1 MSDVLEVIAEEAR
14 ANRTVLIEGRKKDG
28 SEESR
33 EIEPYSIREGK
44 DDDVLVF
51 FCLKRQNTR
60 SLLVSNILSAEPT
73 GNSFEPRYEVE
84 L

>member
-1 MSDVLEVIAEEAR
+1 MSDVLGVIAEEAR
-14 ANRTVLIEGRKKDG
+14 ANRTVLIQGRKKDG

-73 GNSFEPRYEVE
+73 GNSFEPRYAVE

>member
-1 MSDVLEVIAEEAR
+1 MSDVLDVIVEEAR
-14 ANRTVLIEGRKKDG
+14 ASRTVLIDGRKKDG
-28 SEESR
+28 TEENR

-44 DDDVLVF
+44 DDDLLVF
-51 FCLKRQNTR
+51 FCLKRQETR
-60 SLLVSNILSAEPT
+60 SLLLSNTLAAEPT

>member
-1 MSDVLEVIAEEAR
+1 MSDVLDVIVEEAR
-14 ANRTVLIEGRKKDG
+14 ASRTVLIDGRKKDG
-28 SEESR
+28 TEESR

-44 DDDVLVF
+44 DDDLLVF
-51 FCLKRQNTR
+51 FCLKRQEPR
-60 SLLVSNILSAEPT
+60 SLLLSSILAAEPT

>member
-1 MSDVLEVIAEEAR
+1 MSDVLGVIAEEAR

>member
-1 MSDVLEVIAEEAR
+1 MSDVLGVIAEEAR
-14 ANRTVLIEGRKKDG
+14 ANRTVQIEGRKKDG

-51 FCLKRQNTR
+51 FCLKRQSTR

>member
-1 MSDVLEVIAEEAR
+1 MSDVLEVIAGEAR

-28 SEESR
+28 TEESR

-44 DDDVLVF
+44 DDDILFF
-51 FCLKRQNTR
+51 FCLKRQDTR

>member
-1 MSDVLEVIAEEAR
+1 MSDVLDVIAEEAR
-14 ANRTVLIEGRKKDG
+14 ANRTVVIEGRRKDG
-28 SEESR
+28 TEESR

-44 DDDVLVF
+44 EDDVLVF
-51 FCLKRQNTR
+51 FCLKRQATR

>member
-14 ANRTVLIEGRKKDG
+14 ANRTVLIEGRRKDG
-28 SEESR
+28 TEESR

>member
-1 MSDVLEVIAEEAR
+1 MSDVLKVIAEEAR

>member
-1 MSDVLEVIAEEAR
+1 MSDVLEVIAQEAR

-33 EIEPYSIREGK
+33 EIEAYSIREGK

-60 SLLVSNILSAEPT
+60 SLLLSNILSAEPT

>member
-1 MSDVLEVIAEEAR
+1 MSDVLDVIAEEAR

-28 SEESR
+28 TEESR

-44 DDDVLVF
+44 EDDVLVF
-51 FCLKRQNTR
+51 FCLNRQDIR
-60 SLLVSNILSAEPT
+60 SLLVSNILAAEPT
-73 GNSFEPRYEVE
+73 GNSFEPRHEVE

>member
-1 MSDVLEVIAEEAR
+1 MSDVLEVIVEEAR

-28 SEESR
+28 TEESR

-44 DDDVLVF
+44 EDDVLVF
-51 FCLKRQNTR
+51 FCLKRQATR
-60 SLLVSNILSAEPT
+60 SLLVSNIVAAEPT
-73 GNSFEPRYEVE
+73 GNSFEPRYDVE